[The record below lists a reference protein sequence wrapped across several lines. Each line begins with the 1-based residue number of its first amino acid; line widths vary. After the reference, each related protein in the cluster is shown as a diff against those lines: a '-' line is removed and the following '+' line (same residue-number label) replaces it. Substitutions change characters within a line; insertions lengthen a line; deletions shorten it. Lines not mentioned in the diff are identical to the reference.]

1 VSVVGALPMSVAY
14 CEKGISGQ
22 LYPRVVLNN
31 NDLRNL
37 HMMKLNGM
45 P

>member
-1 VSVVGALPMSVAY
+1 MSVAY
-14 CEKGISGQ
+14 CVKGIHE
-22 LYPRVVLNN
+22 LLLPRLVLNN

-37 HMMKLNGM
+37 LMMKLNGL